1 MLVSGTGQLT
11 SYNQVEQVKQEM
23 QESLVD
29 LGEVLPDYFDD

>member
-11 SYNQVEQVKQEM
+11 SYNQVEQVKQVM